1 MNEFFITGTDTDAGK
16 THVTSLLLKLLA
28 QHKKRAIGFKPIA
41 SGCEMA
47 FDQLVNA
54 DALMLMESATVS
66 AKYDVINP
74 FSFAPAIAPHI
85 AAQKAG
91 VTLSVEK
98 LSSAY
103 QNIKDQGADYLLTE
117 GAGGWALPI
126 NDNQYL
132 YDWVSAEQ
140 LPVILVV
147 GMKLGCINHA
157 LLTTAHMQSMGIN
170 CIGWIANQVDNE
182 MDEYQANL
190 DSLKARLPMPL
201 LAISPYTEQTPK
213 LQIYKTLLEKLSINP

>member
-1 MNEFFITGTDTDAGK
+1 MNSFFITGTDTDAGK

-66 AKYDVINP
+66 AKYDIINP
-74 FSFAPAIAPHI
+74 FAFAPPIAPHI

-91 VTLSVEK
+91 ITLSVDK
-98 LSSAY
+98 LSAAY
-103 QNIKDQGADYLLTE
+103 QVIKQQDADYLLTE

-126 NDNQYL
+126 NNNEYL
-132 YDWVSAEQ
+132 YDWVKAEKM
-140 LPVILVV
+140 PVILVV
-147 GMKLGCINHA
+147 GIKLGCINHA
-157 LLTTAHMQSMGIN
+157 LLTAAHMQSMGIN
-170 CIGWIANQVDNE
+170 CIGWIANQVDAQ
-182 MDEYQANL
+182 MDEYQANI
-190 DSLKARLPMPL
+190 DSLKQRLAFPL

-213 LQIYKTLLEKLSINP
+213 LQIYKTLLEKFALSP

>member
-1 MNEFFITGTDTDAGK
+1 MHSFFITGTDTDAGK

-66 AKYDVINP
+66 ANYDIINP
-74 FSFAPAIAPHI
+74 FAFSPPIAPHI
-85 AAQKAG
+85 AAQQAG
-91 VTLSVEK
+91 VTLSVAK
-98 LSSAY
+98 LSAAY
-103 QNIKDQGADYLLTE
+103 QNIKQQEADYLFTE

-126 NDNQYL
+126 NDNEYL
-132 YDWVSAEQ
+132 YDWVKAEQ
-140 LPVILVV
+140 IPVILVV
-147 GMKLGCINHA
+147 GIKLGCINHA
-157 LLTTAHMQSMGIN
+157 ILTAEHMKSMGVN
-170 CIGWIANQVDNE
+170 CIGWIANQVDSN
-182 MDEYQANL
+182 MAEYQANL
-190 DSLKARLPMPL
+190 DSLKHRLTFPL

-213 LQIYKTLLEKLSINP
+213 LQIYKTLLKELSINP

>member
-1 MNEFFITGTDTDAGK
+1 MKEFFITGTDTDAGK

-28 QHKKRAIGFKPIA
+28 QHKKRAMGFKPIA

-54 DALMLMESATVS
+54 DALILMESATVS
-66 AKYDVINP
+66 AKYDIINP

-85 AAQKAG
+85 AAQKVG
-91 VTLSVEK
+91 TTLSVANI
-98 LSSAY
+98 SAAY
-103 QNIKDQGADYLLTE
+103 QQTKLQGSDYILTE
-117 GAGGWALPI
+117 GAGGWALPL
-126 NDNQYL
+126 NDSEYL
-132 YDWVSAEQ
+132 YDWVKAEQ

-157 LLTTAHMQSMGIN
+157 LLTAAHMQSMGVN
-170 CIGWIANQVDNE
+170 CIGWIANQIDDE

-190 DSLKARLPMPL
+190 ESLKQRLPFPL

-213 LQIYKTLLEKLSINP
+213 LQIYKSLLAALSINS

>member
-1 MNEFFITGTDTDAGK
+1 MKEFFITGTDTDAGK

-28 QHKKRAIGFKPIA
+28 QHKKRAMGFKPIA

-54 DALMLMESATVS
+54 DALILMESATVS
-66 AKYDVINP
+66 AKYEIINP

-85 AAQKAG
+85 AAQKVG
-91 VTLSVEK
+91 TTLSVANI
-98 LSSAY
+98 SAAY
-103 QNIKDQGADYLLTE
+103 QQTKLQGSDYILTE
-117 GAGGWALPI
+117 GAGGWALPL
-126 NDNQYL
+126 NDSEYL
-132 YDWVSAEQ
+132 YDWVKAEQ

-157 LLTTAHMQSMGIN
+157 LLTAAHMQNMGVN
-170 CIGWIANQVDNE
+170 CIGWIANQVDDE

-190 DSLKARLPMPL
+190 ESLKQRLPFPL
-201 LAISPYTEQTPK
+201 LALSPYTEQTPK
-213 LQIYKTLLEKLSINP
+213 LQIYKSLLAALSINS

>member
-85 AAQKAG
+85 AAQKVG
-91 VTLSVEK
+91 ENLSVEK
-98 LSSAY
+98 LSAAY
-103 QNIKDQGADYLLTE
+103 QNIKSQGADYLLTE

-157 LLTTAHMQSMGIN
+157 LLTTAHMQSMGVN

>member
-1 MNEFFITGTDTDAGK
+1 MNQFFITGTDTDAGK

-47 FDQLVNA
+47 FEQLVNA

-66 AKYDVINP
+66 AKYDIINP
-74 FSFAPAIAPHI
+74 FAFAPPIAPHI
-85 AAQKAG
+85 AAEQAG
-91 VTLSVEK
+91 INITVEK
-98 LSSAY
+98 LSMAY
-103 QNIKDQGADYLLTE
+103 QHVKQQGADYLLTE

-126 NDNQYL
+126 NNNEYL
-132 YDWVSAEQ
+132 YDWVKAEQ

-157 LLTTAHMQSMGIN
+157 LLTAAHMQSLGIN
-170 CIGWIANQVDNE
+170 CVGWIANQVDATMGE
-182 MDEYQANL
+182 FQANL
-190 DSLKARLPMPL
+190 DSLKTRLPFPL
-201 LAISPYTEQTPK
+201 LAISPYTEQAPK
-213 LQIYKTLLEKLSINP
+213 LQIYKTLLEILSINP

>member
-1 MNEFFITGTDTDAGK
+1 MKEFFITGTDTDAGK

-28 QHKKRAIGFKPIA
+28 QHKKQAIGFKPLA

-54 DALMLMESATVS
+54 DALILMESATVS
-66 AKYDVINP
+66 AKYDIINP
-74 FSFAPAIAPHI
+74 FAFAPAIAPHI
-85 AAQKAG
+85 AAEQAG
-91 VTLSVEK
+91 VTITADK

-103 QNIKDQGADYLLTE
+103 KNVKQQGADYILTE

-126 NDNQYL
+126 SNTDYL
-132 YDWVSAEQ
+132 YNWVKAEQ

-147 GMKLGCINHA
+147 GIKLGCLNHA

-170 CIGWIANQVDNE
+170 CIGWIANQVDPN

-190 DSLKARLPMPL
+190 DSLKLRLPFPI
-201 LAISPYTEQTPK
+201 LAISPYSEQTPK
-213 LQIYKTLLEKLSINP
+213 LQIYKTPLENFALNT

>member
-1 MNEFFITGTDTDAGK
+1 MNQFFIIGTDTDAGK

-47 FDQLVNA
+47 FEQLVNA

-66 AKYDVINP
+66 AKYDIINP
-74 FSFAPAIAPHI
+74 FAFAPPIAPHI
-85 AAQKAG
+85 AAEQAG
-91 VTLSVEK
+91 INITVEK
-98 LSSAY
+98 LSMAY
-103 QNIKDQGADYLLTE
+103 QHVKQQGADYLLTE

-126 NDNQYL
+126 NNNEYL
-132 YDWVSAEQ
+132 YDWVKAEQ

-157 LLTTAHMQSMGIN
+157 LLTAAHMQSLGIN
-170 CIGWIANQVDNE
+170 CVGWIANQVDAT
-182 MDEYQANL
+182 MDEFQANL
-190 DSLKARLPMPL
+190 DSLKTRLPFPL
-201 LAISPYTEQTPK
+201 LAISPYTEQAPK
-213 LQIYKTLLEKLSINP
+213 LQIYKTLLEILSINP

>member
-1 MNEFFITGTDTDAGK
+1 MKEFFITGTDTDAGK

-28 QHKKRAIGFKPIA
+28 QHKKNAIGFKPLA
-41 SGCEMA
+41 AGCEMA

-74 FSFAPAIAPHI
+74 FAFAPPIAPHI
-85 AAQKAG
+85 AAEQVG
-91 VTLSVEK
+91 VTITLDK
-98 LSSAY
+98 LSAAY
-103 QNIKDQGADYLLTE
+103 STLKQQGADYHLTE

-126 NDNQYL
+126 NNTDYL
-132 YDWVSAEQ
+132 YEWVKAEQ

-147 GMKLGCINHA
+147 GMKLGCLNHA
-157 LLTTAHMQSMGIN
+157 LLTAAHMQSLGIN
-170 CIGWIANQVDNE
+170 CVGWIANQVDPN

-190 DSLKARLPMPL
+190 DSLKERLPFPI
-201 LAISPYTEQTPK
+201 LAISPYSEQTPK
-213 LQIYKTLLEKLSINP
+213 LQIYKTLLNTLDLNS

>member
-1 MNEFFITGTDTDAGK
+1 MNQFFITGTDTDAGK

-47 FDQLVNA
+47 FEQLVNA

-66 AKYDVINP
+66 AKYDIINP
-74 FSFAPAIAPHI
+74 FAFAPPIAPHI
-85 AAQKAG
+85 AAEQAG
-91 VTLSVEK
+91 INITVEK
-98 LSSAY
+98 LSMAY
-103 QNIKDQGADYLLTE
+103 QHVKQQGADYLLTE

-126 NDNQYL
+126 NNNEYL
-132 YDWVSAEQ
+132 YDWVKAEQ

-157 LLTTAHMQSMGIN
+157 LLTAAHMQSLGIN
-170 CIGWIANQVDNE
+170 CVGWIANQVDATMGE
-182 MDEYQANL
+182 FQANL
-190 DSLKARLPMPL
+190 DSLKTRLPFPL

-213 LQIYKTLLEKLSINP
+213 LQIYKTLLEILSINP

>member
-1 MNEFFITGTDTDAGK
+1 MNSFFITGTDTDAGK

-66 AKYDVINP
+66 ANYDIINP
-74 FSFAPAIAPHI
+74 FAFAPAIAPHI
-85 AAQKAG
+85 AADNAG
-91 VTLSVEK
+91 ITLNVEK
-98 LSSAY
+98 LSAAY
-103 QNIKDQGADYLLTE
+103 HNIKQQGADYLLAE

-126 NDNQYL
+126 NDDEYL
-132 YDWVSAEQ
+132 YDWVKAEQ
-140 LPVILVV
+140 IPVILVV
-147 GMKLGCINHA
+147 GLKLGCINHA
-157 LLTTAHMQSMGIN
+157 ILTAAHMQSMGVK
-170 CIGWIANQVDNE
+170 CIGWIANQLDPK

-190 DSLKARLPMPL
+190 DSLKQRLSFPL
-201 LAISPYTEQTPK
+201 LAISPYSEQTPK

>member
-66 AKYDVINP
+66 AKYDIVNP
-74 FSFAPAIAPHI
+74 FSFEPAIAPHI

-91 VTLSVEK
+91 VNLNVEK
-98 LSSAY
+98 LTLAY
-103 QNIKDQGADYLLTE
+103 QNIKSQGADYLLTE

-126 NDNQYL
+126 NENQYL

-157 LLTTAHMQSMGIN
+157 LLTTAHMQSMGVN
-170 CIGWIANQVDNE
+170 CIGWIANQVDATMN
-182 MDEYQANL
+182 EYQANL

-213 LQIYKTLLEKLSINP
+213 LQIYKTLLEVLSINN

>member
-1 MNEFFITGTDTDAGK
+1 MKEFFITGTDTDAGK

-28 QHKKRAIGFKPIA
+28 QHKKQAIGFKPLA

-54 DALMLMESATVS
+54 DALILMESATVS
-66 AKYDVINP
+66 AKYDIINP
-74 FSFAPAIAPHI
+74 FAFAPAIAPHI
-85 AAQKAG
+85 AAEQAG
-91 VTLSVEK
+91 VTITADN

-103 QNIKDQGADYLLTE
+103 KNVKQQGADYILTE

-126 NDNQYL
+126 SNTDYL
-132 YDWVSAEQ
+132 YNWVKAEQ

-147 GMKLGCINHA
+147 GIKLGCLNHA

-170 CIGWIANQVDNE
+170 CIGWIANQVDPN

-190 DSLKARLPMPL
+190 DSLKLRLPFPI
-201 LAISPYTEQTPK
+201 LAISPYSEQTPK
-213 LQIYKTLLEKLSINP
+213 LQIYKTLLENFALNT

>member
-1 MNEFFITGTDTDAGK
+1 MNSFFITGTDTDAGK

-66 AKYDVINP
+66 AKYDIINP
-74 FSFAPAIAPHI
+74 FAFAPPIAPHI

-91 VTLSVEK
+91 ITLSVDK
-98 LSSAY
+98 LSAAY
-103 QNIKDQGADYLLTE
+103 QVIKQQDADYILTE

-126 NDNQYL
+126 NNNEYL
-132 YDWVSAEQ
+132 YDWVKAEKM
-140 LPVILVV
+140 PVILVV
-147 GMKLGCINHA
+147 GIKLGCINHA
-157 LLTTAHMQSMGIN
+157 LLTAAHMQSMGIN
-170 CIGWIANQVDNE
+170 CIGWIANQVDAQMN
-182 MDEYQANL
+182 EYQANI
-190 DSLKARLPMPL
+190 DSLKQRLAFPL

-213 LQIYKTLLEKLSINP
+213 LQIYKTLLEKFALSP